1 MLTNY
6 QLDFHWCSWPQV
18 QQLKLLSSV
27 KKKKKQNKGISN
39 KLFKAQEIWYM
50 TLNVIFR
57 RRQTKTIERH

>member
-27 KKKKKQNKGISN
+27 KNRIKGISN
-39 KLFKAQEIWYM
+39 KIFKAQEIWSM
-50 TLNVIFR
+50 TLNAIFCR
-57 RRQTKTIERH
+57 LKTQTTERQ

>member
-27 KKKKKQNKGISN
+27 KNRIKGISN
-39 KLFKAQEIWYM
+39 KIFKAQEIWSM
-50 TLNVIFR
+50 T
-57 RRQTKTIERH
+57 